1 MHLHHLSVTRT
12 ARVAMSGGDGM
23 SSHNAPGEIWTVL
36 HGYRQT
42 APRFLR
48 RFASI
53 AGPERRI
60 VAPEGL
66 SRFYL
71 ETKDRANGSGDA
83 VGASWMTRE
92 DRELEIED
100 YVRYL
105 DEVARGLGR
114 VPPPPPSQ
122 GPAASASKPPAS
134 PTHTVLGFSQ
144 GAHTAARW
152 AVLGSTPMH
161 RLVLWGA
168 GFPGDLPESSPS
180 RLAGVEIVL
189 VRGEA
194 DTLRN
199 HREEEREEGWL
210 AEAGL
215 SARILSHPGGH
226 RVEERPLQELAGGVR

>member
-12 ARVAMSGGDGM
+12 ARVAVHGGEGLQPED
-23 SSHNAPGEIWTVL
+23 APREVWTVL

-48 RFASI
+48 RFAGL
-53 AGPERRI
+53 AAPQRRI

-71 ETKDRANGSGDA
+71 ETKDRAHGRADA

-105 DEVARGLGR
+105 DEVARNVGRIPGR
-114 VPPPPPSQ
+114 VRKPAPADEAVRPSL
-122 GPAASASKPPAS
+122 
-134 PTHTVLGFSQ
+134 THTVLGFSQ

-152 AVLGSTPMH
+152 AVLGNTPVH

-168 GFPGDLPESSPS
+168 GFPSDLPESSAS
-180 RLAGVEIVL
+180 RLAGVELVL
-189 VRGEA
+189 VRGEG

-199 HREEEREEGWL
+199 PREEAREERWL
-210 AEAGL
+210 SETGL
-215 SARILSHPGGH
+215 SARILNHLGGH
-226 RVEERPLQELAGGVR
+226 RVDEGPLQELAVGGE